1 MDGFVGSSLYPLHRC
16 KTLHVVRHA
25 QGFHNLAG
33 LTDEKALFSY
43 EYFDASLTPLGWKQV
58 ENLRKHVTETGI
70 FSKIELVVA
79 SPLLRTMQTAV
90 GVFGGGD
97 YIDHAASPP
106 LMVAGSGNNSHAS
119 ISSSGCPPFMAVELC
134 REHWGVLPCDKRRSI
149 SEYRSIF
156 PAIDFSLTETDE
168 DTSWQPD
175 VREKEEEIA
184 ARGRAFINWLWTRKE
199 NEIAIVS
206 HGGFLRHTLAL
217 FGNDCHPSIRDAIH
231 KDFTNCE
238 LRSMVIADRSAIG
251 TDLPT
256 TDYPGG
262 IPRGPDIPSDYEDLE
277 ILENEKTLVSL

>member
-1 MDGFVGSSLYPLHRC
+1 MDGSVGSSLYPLHRC
-16 KTLHVVRHA
+16 KTLHLVRHA

-33 LTDEKALFSY
+33 LTDEQALFSY

-58 ENLRKHVTETGI
+58 ENLRKHVAETEI
-70 FSKIELVVA
+70 FSKIELVVT
-79 SPLLRTMQTAV
+79 SPLLRTMQTAA

-97 YIDHAASPP
+97 YIDDVASPP

-149 SEYRSIF
+149 SEYQPIF

-175 VREKEEEIA
+175 VREKEEEIT
-184 ARGRAFINWLWTRKE
+184 ARGRAFINWLWTRNE
-199 NEIAIVS
+199 NQIAIVS

-217 FGNDCHPSIRDAIH
+217 FGNDCHPSIRDAIQ

-256 TDYPGG
+256 TDFPGG
-262 IPRGPDIPSDYEDLE
+262 IPRGPDIPSDRED
-277 ILENEKTLVSL
+277 LENEKHSL